1 MRRRLATLMAAALL
15 ALALGAAPALADGR
29 GDNHESHWVI
39 VNTDTTDLG
48 GAAGTDLGGMLD
60 CSTAHH
66 LSSYT
71 IVSGF
76 VDQVEMYRG
85 VLDASGLAHGVVQ
98 GVETWTL
105 RDVRVKSDQ
114 THRIYRVAGS
124 SRLEVTLKDGATY
137 GAGPFTSG
145 SFVQDVRVGGTR
157 DGRSFTQVL
166 NPNNQTLVMKSDH
179 GTCSNL
185 QVGLN

>member
-1 MRRRLATLMAAALL
+1 MRRRLATLIAAAVFAL
-15 ALALGAAPALADGR
+15 ALASAPALASSR
-29 GDNHESHWVI
+29 GDDHGDHWII
-39 VNTDTTDLG
+39 VNSETTDLS

-60 CSTAHH
+60 CSAGNHAST
-66 LSSYT
+66 YT

-85 VLDASGLAHGVVQ
+85 VLDSSGIAQGVVR

-114 THRIYRVAGS
+114 THRVYRVAGS
-124 SRLEVTLKDGATY
+124 SRLAVALKDGAAY

-145 SFVQDVRVGGTR
+145 SFVQDVHVEGTR

-166 NPNNQTLVMKSDH
+166 NPKSQTLVMKSDH